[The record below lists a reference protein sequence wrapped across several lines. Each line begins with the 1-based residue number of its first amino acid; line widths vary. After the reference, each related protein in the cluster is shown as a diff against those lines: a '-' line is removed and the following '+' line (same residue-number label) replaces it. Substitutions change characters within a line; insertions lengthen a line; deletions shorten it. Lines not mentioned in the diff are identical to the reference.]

1 MKDRILKLCKRLKNC
16 TLNDITQLMDI
27 EPSVLEVIL
36 LFLIN
41 ENKIQEKDGI
51 YSVIE
56 ELPTKNGIESKNLKL
71 MFMYHSPETV
81 DLIMRSFCAE
91 LPTIKVSYLTGVGD
105 NCICDFYKIF
115 RNLIYERQLNVLVNH
130 YCKNPQKFRFMV
142 ASGSVSTFLRVIDEL
157 ESVTDSIFNLIK
169 LTQQRLEQKLT
180 YTQEEEQEFKK
191 IYCYLARIESHNQN
205 EVYLYQRLAES
216 IWRREKSFEEL
227 YSDLKNNL
235 IS

>member
-56 ELPTKNGIESKNLKL
+56 EFPAKNGIESKNLKL

-81 DLIMRSFCAE
+81 DLIMRGFCAE

-115 RNLIYERQLNVLVNH
+115 RNLIYERQLNELVNH
-130 YCKNPQKFRFMV
+130 YCKNAYFYNYNNKIF
-142 ASGSVSTFLRVIDEL
+142 
-157 ESVTDSIFNLIK
+157 VTKKPLQAKRENNF
-169 LTQQRLEQKLT
+169 
-180 YTQEEEQEFKK
+180 TQEEEQEFKK

-235 IS
+235 IP

>member
-130 YCKNPQKFRFMV
+130 YCKNPQKFRFRKFFEKY
-142 ASGSVSTFLRVIDEL
+142 AYFYNYKNKIF
-157 ESVTDSIFNLIK
+157 VTKKPLQAKRENNF
-169 LTQQRLEQKLT
+169 
-180 YTQEEEQEFKK
+180 TQEEVKCTPKTGQ
-191 IYCYLARIESHNQN
+191 
-205 EVYLYQRLAES
+205 
-216 IWRREKSFEEL
+216 
-227 YSDLKNNL
+227 
-235 IS
+235 

>member
-115 RNLIYERQLNVLVNH
+115 RNLIYERQLNELVNH
-130 YCKNPQKFRFMV
+130 YCKNPQN
-142 ASGSVSTFLRVIDEL
+142 SGSESFLRNMR
-157 ESVTDSIFNLIK
+157 IFITTITKFL
-169 LTQQRLEQKLT
+169 
-180 YTQEEEQEFKK
+180 
-191 IYCYLARIESHNQN
+191 
-205 EVYLYQRLAES
+205 
-216 IWRREKSFEEL
+216 
-227 YSDLKNNL
+227 
-235 IS
+235 